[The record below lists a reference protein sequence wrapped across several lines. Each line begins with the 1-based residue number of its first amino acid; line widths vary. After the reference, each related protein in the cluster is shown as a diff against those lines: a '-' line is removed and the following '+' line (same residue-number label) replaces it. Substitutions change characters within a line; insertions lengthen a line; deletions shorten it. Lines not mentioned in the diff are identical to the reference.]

1 MKKKDEKKIEKEKI
15 RKALEDMIEK
25 RLEKQKEY
33 LATPTKEHVL
43 KVLEKHELT
52 DNSAVCLISFN
63 PDTLEIKF
71 NGIKAKTS
79 DMVAM
84 LHYAL
89 AKVTQYDLSG
99 VMDCV
104 STVSRQ
110 AELNDCW
117 TEHNEKPEEIKDD
130 DDTDSKAE

>member
-1 MKKKDEKKIEKEKI
+1 
-15 RKALEDMIEK
+15 MIEK

-43 KVLEKHELT
+43 KAVEKHELV

-79 DMVAM
+79 DLVAM

-117 TEHNEKPEEIKDD
+117 VEHNEKAEEVKD
-130 DDTDSKAE
+130 DDTDSEAK

>member
-1 MKKKDEKKIEKEKI
+1 MKKKSERKIKKENI

-43 KVLEKHELT
+43 KAVEKHELV

-63 PDTLEIKF
+63 PDTKEIKF

-79 DMVAM
+79 DLVAM

-89 AKVTQYDLSG
+89 AKVTQYDLGG
-99 VMDCV
+99 VMDCI
-104 STVSRQ
+104 STISRQ

-130 DDTDSKAE
+130 DNTNDEAK